1 MKFLDQKSFDRL
13 RQGYIITDMAM
24 RRRLGHASAGRT
36 ERCRDVSHRW
46 GMRRADTGE
55 ESEGVE
61 GNAQQSV
68 VFGFARRERQGG

>member
-36 ERCRDVSHRW
+36 ERCRDVPYRW
-46 GMRRADTGE
+46 GMRRADTGK

-68 VFGFARRERQGG
+68 GFSFAGRKQKGK